1 MTPAGRPEEP
11 AVVHVDVDGTR
22 LHVQDLGEG
31 PVAVLVSGFG
41 LDHQLWD
48 RQVRVLVEAG
58 LRVVCVDQRG
68 HGLSDRPL
76 SGYAVEDLAE
86 DLRRV
91 LEALDLRDV
100 TLVGHS
106 FGGQVAFRLAAT
118 DPDRV
123 ARLVLVGSNGL
134 RASRSEAFPFG
145 RSPEA
150 TIDALVQAESEQRV
164 ASRVQTIASGFAAQP
179 DPAVLEW
186 LVAVSL
192 QMPSWAA
199 VACYR
204 SMLETD
210 LMDDLLRVG
219 QPVLQVIGSADPV
232 HSAKGARWLSERL
245 VDSTLVEI
253 EGCGHYPMLEAADA
267 FEAALVPFARG
278 V

>member
-1 MTPAGRPEEP
+1 M
-11 AVVHVDVDGTR
+11 VHVDVDGTR